1 MTAAGARG
9 GWVRFAV
16 TMFVIGGVANSL
28 YGIVGLVEEEHFA
41 PDALLFGA
49 VTLWG
54 GVNLVIGAIQLGVAL
69 LIWNGIPSGVPLGI
83 LVAGLNAVAQMMAI
97 GAYPIWSL
105 TVLTID
111 LLVIYALAV
120 HGPKEA
126 G

>member
-1 MTAAGARG
+1 VTVAGARG
-9 GWVRFAV
+9 GWLRFAV
-16 TMFVIGGVANSL
+16 TMLVIAGAANSL
-28 YGIVGLVEEEHFA
+28 YGLVGLLEEEHFA

-49 VTLWG
+49 ITLWG

-69 LIWNGIPSGVPLGI
+69 LIWNGIPSGASLGI
-83 LVAGLNAVAQMMAI
+83 LVAGINAVAQMMAI
-97 GAYPIWSL
+97 GAYPVWSL

-111 LLVIYALAV
+111 LLVIHALVV